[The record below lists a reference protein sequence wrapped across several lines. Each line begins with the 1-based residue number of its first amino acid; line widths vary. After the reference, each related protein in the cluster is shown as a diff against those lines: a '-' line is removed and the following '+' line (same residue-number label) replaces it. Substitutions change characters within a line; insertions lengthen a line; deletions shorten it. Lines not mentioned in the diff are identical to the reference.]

1 MRKAY
6 LFDWGDTLMVDFPN
20 TQGKMCDWE
29 TVQAVDGASKM
40 LASLSQKGHLLY
52 VATGADDSSVQDI
65 ELAFERVGLSQFIS
79 GYFCKSNLGLSKGS
93 SEFYQ
98 RIADRLGVEPSQLT
112 MVGDSLE
119 KDIIS
124 AQEAGL
130 NAVWFNPRGLGK
142 ESYSNFR
149 TISQLHELSI

>member
-20 TQGKMCDWE
+20 APGKMCDWE
-29 TVQAVDGASKM
+29 TVQAVDGASEM

-98 RIADRLGVEPSQLT
+98 RIANKLGIEPSQLT

-119 KDIIS
+119 KDVMS
-124 AQEAGL
+124 ALEAGL
-130 NAVWFNPRGLGK
+130 NVVWFNPQGLEK
-142 ESYSNFR
+142 ESHSNFR